1 MFFLVV
7 NWQFMDLLLNNKH
20 ADGLV
25 EGFFAFQSYM
35 PWVLL
40 FEAKDEVLDHKR
52 KQTGVGV
59 I

>member
-35 PWVLL
+35 P
-40 FEAKDEVLDHKR
+40 
-52 KQTGVGV
+52 
-59 I
+59 